1 MVAQLSTSGRNRQL
15 KLRRCRHRMRFFT
28 GVFALAMLLSPLT
41 SAQSP
46 SWQQPHELEIRI
58 NPLSTIDRHYMAE
71 QRAAVEALANRLGTR
86 ISGHPERD
94 LQTLQTLLDRQ
105 WVPRDDIETQQ
116 AMGMVLGDLLAKTLD
131 MDWVVYRDR
140 AGRSRALNYRNTDV
154 IVFPVTMIA
163 KRYSVGAPISVQA
176 LYDKVLAETGPRLP
190 GARWRQP

>member
-15 KLRRCRHRMRFFT
+15 KLRRCRPRMRFFT
-28 GVFALAMLLSPLT
+28 GVFALVMLLSPLA

-163 KRYSVGAPISVQA
+163 KRYSVGAPVSVQA
-176 LYDKVLAETGPRLP
+176 LYDKALAETGPRLP
-190 GARWRQP
+190 GARWRRP